1 MPIKT
6 FAAGEEPNA
15 DDFNRHMLQQAFRM
29 KTADES
35 VSSSTTLQD
44 DNHLQI
50 AVQASTD
57 YWVQAHLIYE
67 GAANPSGD
75 LKLGWSFPSGATWTW
90 VSDALGTGVT
100 GSTDIISRSQQV
112 GSGSSSPGTVGA
124 GVLVV
129 AVPKGVLRVGSN
141 SGFLRLRWA
150 QLASSGTPTIVKQGS
165 LLTIRR
171 LTT

>member
-6 FAAGEEPNA
+6 WSSGERPSAA
-15 DDFNRHMLQQAFRM
+15 DLNRYPLQQAFRL

-35 VSSSTTLQD
+35 VTSSITLQD
-44 DNHLQI
+44 DNHLFLSV
-50 AVQASTD
+50 AANTD
-57 YWVQAHLIYE
+57 YWVQGHLIYE

-75 LKLGWSFPSGATWTW
+75 LQLGWSYPSGAAWTW
-90 VSDALGTGVT
+90 VSDALGTGETAST
-100 GSTDIISRSQQV
+100 GIISRTRQV

-129 AVPKGVLRVGSN
+129 AVPKGVLRVGSS
-141 SGFLRLRWA
+141 SGFLKLRWA
-150 QLASSGTPTIVKQGS
+150 QLASSGTPTIVKTGS

>member
-6 FAAGEEPNA
+6 FGSGEVPDAA
-15 DDFNRHMLQQAFRM
+15 DLNRYPLQQAFRL

-35 VSSSTTLQD
+35 VASSTTLQD
-44 DNHLQI
+44 DNHLFLSV
-50 AVQASTD
+50 AANTE

-75 LKLGWSFPSGATWTW
+75 LQLGWSFPSGSTWTW
-90 VSDALGTGVT
+90 VSDALGSGVT
-100 GSTDIISRSQQV
+100 GSTDIISRTRQV

-124 GVLVV
+124 GILVI

-150 QLASSGTPTIVKQGS
+150 QLASTATPTIVKTGS